1 MPCTLARRTGSV
13 MLLVLSSAAAA
24 QTPAPDQPPAPA
36 GGKPLWEAGLV
47 AGGGRVSDYPG
58 AGQSHVRGLV
68 APFVVY
74 RGRLLNV
81 DGEGIRGRLIDHP
94 DFELQLTASAAFNAR
109 DNDARDGMPELD
121 YLFGIGPQLVYKGL
135 RRLPGAPALHVKARA
150 LFSTDFRHIDGR
162 GAAFEPELRWRFE
175 RIGGTPA
182 SLVVG
187 QPRAAPLLLRGDPR
201 ASDTRAPGVWRAR
214 RIPRHRTQGHAQPP
228 RERLGVVVR
237 GGARAVA
244 GRRRQRGEPAVAAHE
259 PARRGGGPRLD
270 AVAQFTPRGRL
281 THAGYTPATRGA
293 LRVSQRGVS
302 MRCALHDPPRV
313 PSQWP

>member
-1 MPCTLARRTGSV
+1 MPRSLARRTGSV
-13 MLLVLSSAAAA
+13 MLLALSSAAAA
-24 QTPAPDQPPAPA
+24 QTPAPDQPPAPV

-58 AGQSHVRGLV
+58 AGQAHVRGLV

-182 SLVVG
+182 SLVLGV
-187 QPRAAPLLLRGDPR
+187 QPSWASRELHRYFYEVTPAQATPARPAYGARGGYLGTELKATLSRRVSDSVSWFVAVRALSLGGAANEASPLLRRTSQLDVG
-201 ASDTRAPGVWRAR
+201 AGLVWTPWRSSR
-214 RIPRHRTQGHAQPP
+214 
-228 RERLGVVVR
+228 
-237 GGARAVA
+237 
-244 GRRRQRGEPAVAAHE
+244 PAA
-259 PARRGGGPRLD
+259 D
-270 AVAQFTPRGRL
+270 
-281 THAGYTPATRGA
+281 
-293 LRVSQRGVS
+293 
-302 MRCALHDPPRV
+302 
-313 PSQWP
+313 

>member
-81 DGEGIRGRLIDHP
+81 DGEGIRGRLVDHP

-109 DNDARDGMPELD
+109 DNDARNGMPELD

-135 RRLPGAPALHVKARA
+135 RRLPGAPALHLKARA
-150 LFSTDFRHIDGR
+150 LFSTDFRRIDGR

-182 SLVVG
+182 SLVLGV
-187 QPRAAPLLLRGDPR
+187 QPSWASRELHRYFYEVTPAQAAPARPAHVARGGYLGTELKATLSRRVSDSVSWFVAVRAMTLSGAANEASPLLR
-201 ASDTRAPGVWRAR
+201 
-214 RIPRHRTQGHAQPP
+214 RTSQLDIGA
-228 RERLGVVVR
+228 GVVWTPWR
-237 GGARAVA
+237 SSR
-244 GRRRQRGEPAVAAHE
+244 PAA
-259 PARRGGGPRLD
+259 D
-270 AVAQFTPRGRL
+270 
-281 THAGYTPATRGA
+281 
-293 LRVSQRGVS
+293 
-302 MRCALHDPPRV
+302 
-313 PSQWP
+313 